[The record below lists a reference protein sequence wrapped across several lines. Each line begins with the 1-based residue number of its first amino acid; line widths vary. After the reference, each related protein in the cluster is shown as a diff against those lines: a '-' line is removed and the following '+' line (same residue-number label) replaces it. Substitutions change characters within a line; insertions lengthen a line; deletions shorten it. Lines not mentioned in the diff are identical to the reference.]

1 MSIQS
6 QFKFVQPINFFELE
20 EKGQKRFFIKG
31 DFSNTEKDLVN
42 DICTMACLKSMI
54 EQMKSRSIKLD
65 FEHESIRGESNLEK
79 EANKTRLPVGKAIEA
94 NMRGSSAEAVWEL
107 NEGYKKFNSNG
118 DIVMDIKDIKASIKS
133 EMLDAFSIG
142 YIPTKFN
149 FVMKDGEQVRM
160 LDEIRVISIALTGS
174 AINTGAQIKHVFAK
188 SLTALEEFEK
198 ERKANPGIEDEV
210 EVKATSPQ
218 ERRTR
223 ARKEAIAEDDE
234 DEDEDE
240 EESKNY
246 GSGGKPKKKKEKKAY
261 EADGAHAHT
270 TQEPLGLHNHP
281 EIENALRIEVERLH
295 DRINFLSERLFET
308 VEDSAEPAMVAVKSK
323 LIESKSFNVG
333 GQDKLFRDGKEIDPK
348 TNQPY
353 SSPLGDSKIKLED
366 NNMSDEDNAKKPVEG
381 QPAEGAPA
389 PTDGKPAEGAD
400 SQPEGTKAPEGEGS
414 KPAASAEE
422 KAMSEIKSLKDQ
434 FAELKSTVDVVM
446 KALSKSIGGTA
457 VQDTNPQLDLTEGG
471 PQHVLELCR

>member
-118 DIVMDIKDIKASIKS
+118 DIVMDIKDIKANIKS

-198 ERKANPGIEDEV
+198 ERKANPEIEDEV

-223 ARKEAIAEDDE
+223 ARKEAIKEDD
-234 DEDEDE
+234 DDDDE
-240 EESKNY
+240 EDSN
-246 GSGGKPKKKKEKKAY
+246 GKKKKKEEKAY
-261 EADGAHAHT
+261 EPDGAHAHT
-270 TQEPLGLHNHP
+270 TQKPLGLHNHP
-281 EIENALRIEVERLH
+281 EIENQIRIQVDMLYNRV
-295 DRINFLSERLFET
+295 NFLSERLFET

-389 PTDGKPAEGAD
+389 PAEGKPAEGTD

-414 KPAASAEE
+414 QPAAPAEE

-434 FAELKSTVDVVM
+434 IAELKSTVDVVM